1 HGRQVIG
8 CPVLTGRGS
17 RHGLQPPPGMKML
30 ARVWHTGIR
39 PKPRRTSV
47 QLTST
52 SATIPPTCYDAAT
65 RISSSTARLTVP
77 PPEGGEPYFQSSL
90 QVYPAERGSPDP
102 DNVRL

>member
-1 HGRQVIG
+1 
-8 CPVLTGRGS
+8 
-17 RHGLQPPPGMKML
+17 MKML

-52 SATIPPTCYDAAT
+52 SATIPPTCYGAAT
-65 RISSSTARLTVP
+65 RISNSTARLTVP

-90 QVYPAERGSPDP
+90 RLYLALLAVSLRSSSRLGRGVLDGGFGAIRGGGSF
-102 DNVRL
+102 RLAD